1 MKKIAHLAVLLL
13 FCHFGW
19 TQADTEAAQENIV
32 PNPGFEEFSGVPIG
46 WYYRGSHF
54 TNVVRYWSSPTAASP
69 DAFGPKVRVPEHWAE
84 KGFGDQ
90 IARTGESMVG
100 ITVYGCDEGKPHC
113 REYVQVQLLEP
124 LVVGQSYYVEFW
136 VSHLLRSLQV
146 NNIGMHFSEE
156 KVDVKTDIPLEL
168 EPVIYASNVVEAA
181 NHRWTKISGRFE
193 ATTPS
198 NYLLIGNFTTDSLTN
213 IKETEN
219 NLRFG
224 YYYVDDVLVKKV
236 PPIVEVPLEPDDLSL
251 ITPEKG
257 QIFRLRNIFFDTD
270 QYELLP
276 RSYVELKKLLR
287 IMQENPNMVIEVR
300 GHTDSRGRDNYNLYL
315 SRNRARAVVNY
326 LNENGIDTKRTHF
339 VGFGSSQPVASNET
353 DEGRQLNRRVEF
365 LILQK

>member
-1 MKKIAHLAVLLL
+1 VFVLSVVMSLA
-13 FCHFGW
+13 
-19 TQADTEAAQENIV
+19 QTEATAQENIV

-54 TNVVRYWSSPTAASP
+54 TKVVRYWSSATAASP

-90 IARTGESMVG
+90 IPRTGNAMAG

-124 LVVGQSYYVEFW
+124 LVVGQSYEVEFW

-146 NNIGMHFSEE
+146 NNIGMHFSEG

-168 EPVIYASNVVEAA
+168 EPMIAETNIVKADD
-181 NHRWTKISGRFE
+181 HRWTKISGRFE
-193 ATTPS
+193 ATAPAD
-198 NYLLIGNFTTDSLTN
+198 YLIIGNFYSDSLTN
-213 IKETEN
+213 VNSTPN

-224 YYYVDDVLVKKV
+224 YYYVDDVSVRKI
-236 PPIVEVPLEPDDLSL
+236 PPIKEVPVEPDDLSL
-251 ITPEKG
+251 LTPEKG
-257 QIFRLRNIFFDTD
+257 KIIQLRNIFFDTD
-270 QYELLP
+270 RYELLP

-287 IMQENPNMVIEVR
+287 LMQDNPNMVIEIR
-300 GHTDSRGRDNYNLYL
+300 GHTDSRGRDAYNLYL
-315 SRNRARAVVNY
+315 SRNRAKAVVDF
-326 LNENGIDTKRTHF
+326 LNENGIDSKRTHF

-353 DEGRQLNRRVEF
+353 EKGRQQNRRVEF